1 MTCYGLL
8 IPRVKDMKATSRKQ
22 INAACVFNNKDFEL
36 AYENHTYSRFKFYL
50 IPLIIVGLILVA
62 FFCLLDDD
70 LFTTNSFITVL
81 AVWAVFIALLVVFFL
96 TLGRF
101 KNFRSYY
108 LIINATEL
116 LFIGFYFVKLIVC
129 GNKNFL
135 VMCLEVSLI
144 ITIYSMIPNRWLNS
158 LLSSFLLIIAFS
170 VYCAIKPDLLL
181 DRNTNIFGFAS
192 IIVFFAINSLNAYHK
207 GYLKR
212 SRYYDTIML
221 KRLIN
226 VDTLTGAYTR
236 AKFNEDINKLI
247 HKARQ
252 TGRIFSLIIFDIDDF
267 KRINDTY
274 GHLTGDRVLTT
285 IVTIVTSNK
294 RNADILTRWGGEEF
308 ILLLPSTRLNEANRI
323 AERLKTL
330 ISEYDF
336 GLDNIV
342 TCSFGVTEFRKNDTR
357 TTLFRRAD
365 KLLYDAKA
373 QGKNIVISDV
383 DDFQVIL

>member
-1 MTCYGLL
+1 
-8 IPRVKDMKATSRKQ
+8 
-22 INAACVFNNKDFEL
+22 
-36 AYENHTYSRFKFYL
+36 
-50 IPLIIVGLILVA
+50 
-62 FFCLLDDD
+62 
-70 LFTTNSFITVL
+70 
-81 AVWAVFIALLVVFFL
+81 
-96 TLGRF
+96 
-101 KNFRSYY
+101 
-108 LIINATEL
+108 
-116 LFIGFYFVKLIVC
+116 
-129 GNKNFL
+129 
-135 VMCLEVSLI
+135 
-144 ITIYSMIPNRWLNS
+144 
-158 LLSSFLLIIAFS
+158 
-170 VYCAIKPDLLL
+170 
-181 DRNTNIFGFAS
+181 
-192 IIVFFAINSLNAYHK
+192 
-207 GYLKR
+207 
-212 SRYYDTIML
+212 
-221 KRLIN
+221 
-226 VDTLTGAYTR
+226 
-236 AKFNEDINKLI
+236 LI